1 MQPETQ
7 VVERQVRYH
16 IERPPTLQDAGALLK
31 QLMPLLAKC
40 WQPYQEAVGIN
51 FNPDWGDMVDML
63 AKGTM
68 IIVTAKDGA
77 EVVGFQMWTLHA
89 YYYSMGTKVATMHRI
104 YGGRKQ
110 GVDARA
116 FLKFAMQM
124 MKQFGA
130 RTALFGGPPG
140 SAVEKLFRDVGAKPM
155 DILYAVPLW
164 PVVTTQQPA
173 LEH

>member
-7 VVERQVRYH
+7 VAERQVKYH
-16 IERPPTLQDAGALLK
+16 IERPATLQEAGALLK
-31 QLMPLLAKC
+31 QLMPLLAAC

-51 FNPDWGDMVDML
+51 FNPDWGDMVGML
-63 AKGTM
+63 SDGRM
-68 IIVTAKDGA
+68 VIVTAKA
-77 EVVGFQMWTLHA
+77 ETEIVGFQMWTVHP

-104 YGGRKQ
+104 FGGKKQ

-130 RTALFGGPPG
+130 RTAIFGGPPG
-140 SAVEKLFRDVGAKPM
+140 SAVEKLFRDVGGKPM
-155 DILYAVPLW
+155 DILYAVPLQ
-164 PVVTTQQPA
+164 PVSFPQPA